1 MADRVGRQAGY
12 FTSKIIQ
19 KINKNSIKILKEI
32 CLDVIYGKSNDLKT
46 KKTVSKEEKTPIFK
60 IQTSNFC
67 GIFL

>member
-1 MADRVGRQAGY
+1 
-12 FTSKIIQ
+12 
-19 KINKNSIKILKEI
+19 
-32 CLDVIYGKSNDLKT
+32 VIYGKSNDLKT